1 MSTRRAPIYKT
12 VLHIA
17 LLAAVVV
24 LNWQCRTLRAWQ
36 ALRQVD
42 FYIDRVSDVNL
53 AGVELD
59 HVRSYE
65 DLTLEQTLR
74 ISQALARGTL
84 PLRFRLHLIAENP
97 ADNPVTARLERLEWT
112 LLLDDHPTLSGT
124 LNQSYRLPPGE
135 PQEIPLDFELDL
147 LDFFEKNL
155 QDLVELALALAGT
168 EGVTKRVSLEARPFI
183 ETPLGPLSYPRPI
196 RILTREVGRT
206 S

>member
-1 MSTRRAPIYKT
+1 M
-12 VLHIA
+12 
-17 LLAAVVV
+17 

-84 PLRFRLHLIAENP
+84 PLRFQLHLIAENP

-124 LNQSYRLPPGE
+124 LDQTYRLPPGE

-155 QDLVELALALAGT
+155 QDLVELALALAGA
-168 EGVTKRVSLEARPFI
+168 EGVTKRVSSKRGRSSKRRSVPCPIPARFV
-183 ETPLGPLSYPRPI
+183 S
-196 RILTREVGRT
+196 
-206 S
+206 

>member
-1 MSTRRAPIYKT
+1 MSTRRASIYKT

-84 PLRFRLHLIAENP
+84 PLRFQLHLIAENP

-124 LNQSYRLPPGE
+124 LDQTYRLRPANRRKSRWISNWTCWTSSKRTCRILSSWPWRWPAPKGSRSASARSAAVHRNAARSLVLSPP
-135 PQEIPLDFELDL
+135 D
-147 LDFFEKNL
+147 
-155 QDLVELALALAGT
+155 
-168 EGVTKRVSLEARPFI
+168 
-183 ETPLGPLSYPRPI
+183 SYPDA
-196 RILTREVGRT
+196 
-206 S
+206 

>member
-1 MSTRRAPIYKT
+1 MSIRRAPIYKT
-12 VLHIA
+12 VGYIV
-17 LLAAVVV
+17 LLAAIVV

-42 FYIDRVSDVNL
+42 FYIDRVSGVNL

-59 HVRSYE
+59 PVRGYE
-65 DLTLEQTLR
+65 DLTPEQLIQITRTLAQG
-74 ISQALARGTL
+74 SL
-84 PLRFRLHLIAENP
+84 PLRFRLHLVAENP

-112 LLLDDHPTLSGT
+112 LLLDDHSTLSGT
-124 LNQSYRLPPGE
+124 LNQTYRLRPGI

-147 LDFFEKNL
+147 LDFFEKNG